1 MKLLEPIKVGNIEFK
16 NRIMFPPLT
25 TGYEEK
31 DEKCTSKQQL
41 MGKATPSNLKT
52 SGTPAAKKKEASYAL
67 HHTTIN

>member
-1 MKLLEPIKVGNIEFK
+1 MKYEI
-16 NRIMFPPLT
+16 
-25 TGYEEK
+25 GYIGSCSPDTK
-31 DEKCTSKQQL
+31 KKMEKCTSKQQL